1 MNELIT
7 YIEQWKVGDKFL
19 MYSVIHS
26 LILAIP
32 NDMERLFAIHY
43 VELEVKLITQRSVL
57 AIMLS
62 KLKEDILDAT
72 KVN

>member
-1 MNELIT
+1 
-7 YIEQWKVGDKFL
+7 
-19 MYSVIHS
+19 MYSFIHF